1 MNNQLNNLFVS
12 YKPVKIDDYP
22 YIEQSNYDF
31 TSLKSLASNLPVT
44 YKPVKVINHSNVEQ
58 SNQPNYIDNYVDF
71 FINTSQLPITNQI
84 PIIKQN
90 KFNYD
95 FTNWKPLTSK
105 QIIQNNN
112 LANMSFEDLV
122 RIYKLPIKISSGY
135 RGKNGF
141 RGGKTKSGKQSNHN
155 KLDAHGH
162 PMAYDIQ
169 PLVNG
174 KVDKSDSAFA
184 NLRKILANNYN
195 VREWFK
201 MRNWGI
207 LDETTP
213 QMMAKTGA
221 TGKHFHIGP
230 DRAAVRFN

>member
-1 MNNQLNNLFVS
+1 MNNQLSDLFVS
-12 YKPVKIDDYP
+12 YKPVTNYP
-22 YIEQSNYDF
+22 YIEQFDQ
-31 TSLKSLASNLPVT
+31 T
-44 YKPVKVINHSNVEQ
+44 
-58 SNQPNYIDNYVDF
+58 NYIDSYNDP
-71 FINTSQLPITNQI
+71 FIDTLQLPIT
-84 PIIKQN
+84 KQN
-90 KFNYD
+90 KSNQGFAG
-95 FTNWKPLTSK
+95 WKPLTNNQVS
-105 QIIQNNN
+105 QNSN
-112 LANMSFEDLV
+112 LANMSFEDL
-122 RIYKLPIKISSGY
+122 IKTYNLPIQISSGY

-155 KLDAHGH
+155 KLDEHGH

-174 KVDKSDSAFA
+174 KVDKSDLAFA

-230 DRAAVRFN
+230 DRAAVRFS

>member
-1 MNNQLNNLFVS
+1 MNNQLSDLFVS
-12 YKPVKIDDYP
+12 YKPVTNYP
-22 YIEQSNYDF
+22 YMEQFDE
-31 TSLKSLASNLPVT
+31 T
-44 YKPVKVINHSNVEQ
+44 
-58 SNQPNYIDNYVDF
+58 NYIDSQNDP
-71 FINTSQLPITNQI
+71 FIDTLQLPIT
-84 PIIKQN
+84 KQN
-90 KFNYD
+90 KSNQGFAG
-95 FTNWKPLTSK
+95 WKPLTNNQVS
-105 QIIQNNN
+105 QNSN
-112 LANMSFEDLV
+112 LANMSFEDL
-122 RIYKLPIKISSGY
+122 IKTYNLPIQISSGY

-155 KLDAHGH
+155 KLDEHGH

-230 DRAAVRFN
+230 DRAAVRFS

>member
-1 MNNQLNNLFVS
+1 MNNQLSDLFVS
-12 YKPVKIDDYP
+12 YKPVINYP
-22 YIEQSNYDF
+22 YIEQFDQ
-31 TSLKSLASNLPVT
+31 T
-44 YKPVKVINHSNVEQ
+44 
-58 SNQPNYIDNYVDF
+58 NYIDSQNDP
-71 FINTSQLPITNQI
+71 FIDTLQLPIT
-84 PIIKQN
+84 KQN
-90 KFNYD
+90 KSNQGFAG
-95 FTNWKPLTSK
+95 WKPLTNNQVS
-105 QIIQNNN
+105 QNSN
-112 LANMSFEDLV
+112 LANMSFEDL
-122 RIYKLPIKISSGY
+122 IKTYNLPIQISSGY

-155 KLDAHGH
+155 KLDEHGH

-184 NLRKILANNYN
+184 NLRNILANNQD
-195 VREWFK
+195 VKEWFR
-201 MRNWGI
+201 MRDWGI

-230 DRAAVRFN
+230 DRAAVRFS

>member
-1 MNNQLNNLFVS
+1 MNNQLNDLFVS
-12 YKPVKIDDYP
+12 YKPVQVTNYP
-22 YIEQSNYDF
+22 YIEQPSQTKFIDDQENTQDKIGDF
-31 TSLKSLASNLPVT
+31 LDTL
-44 YKPVKVINHSNVEQ
+44 
-58 SNQPNYIDNYVDF
+58 
-71 FINTSQLPITNQI
+71 QLPITKQFAQKSNQG
-84 PIIKQN
+84 
-90 KFNYD
+90 FAG
-95 FTNWKPLTSK
+95 WKPLTNNQSN
-105 QIIQNNN
+105 QNNN

-122 RIYKLPIKISSGY
+122 KTYNLPIQISSGY

-155 KLDAHGH
+155 KVDEHGH

-184 NLRKILANNYN
+184 NLRNILANNQN
-195 VREWFK
+195 VREWFRI
-201 MRNWGI
+201 RNWGI
-207 LDETTP
+207 LDETTS

-230 DRAAVRFN
+230 DSAAVRFS

>member
-1 MNNQLNNLFVS
+1 MNNQLNDLFVS
-12 YKPVKIDDYP
+12 YKPVTNYP
-22 YIEQSNYDF
+22 YIEQSDQ
-31 TSLKSLASNLPVT
+31 T
-44 YKPVKVINHSNVEQ
+44 
-58 SNQPNYIDNYVDF
+58 NYIDSQNDP
-71 FINTSQLPITNQI
+71 FIDTLQLPIT
-84 PIIKQN
+84 KQN
-90 KFNYD
+90 KSNQGFAG
-95 FTNWKPLTSK
+95 WKPLTNNQVS
-105 QIIQNNN
+105 QNSN
-112 LANMSFEDLV
+112 LANMSFEDL
-122 RIYKLPIKISSGY
+122 IKTYNLPIQISSGY

-155 KLDAHGH
+155 KLDEHGH

-184 NLRKILANNYN
+184 NLRNILANNQD
-195 VREWFK
+195 VKEWFR

-230 DRAAVRFN
+230 DRAAVRFS

>member
-1 MNNQLNNLFVS
+1 MNNQLSDLFVS
-12 YKPVKIDDYP
+12 YKPVTTYP
-22 YIEQSNYDF
+22 YIEQFDQ
-31 TSLKSLASNLPVT
+31 T
-44 YKPVKVINHSNVEQ
+44 
-58 SNQPNYIDNYVDF
+58 NYIDSQNDP
-71 FINTSQLPITNQI
+71 FIDTLQLPITKQDKSNQG
-84 PIIKQN
+84 
-90 KFNYD
+90 FAG
-95 FTNWKPLTSK
+95 WKPLTNNQVS
-105 QIIQNNN
+105 QNSN
-112 LANMSFEDLV
+112 LANMSFEDL
-122 RIYKLPIKISSGY
+122 IKTYNLPIQISSGY

-155 KLDAHGH
+155 KLDEHGH

-174 KVDKSDSAFA
+174 KVDKSDSAFT
-184 NLRKILANNYN
+184 NLRNILANNYN

-230 DRAAVRFN
+230 DRAAVRFS

>member
-1 MNNQLNNLFVS
+1 MNNQLSDLFVS
-12 YKPVKIDDYP
+12 YKPVTNYP
-22 YIEQSNYDF
+22 YIEQFDQ
-31 TSLKSLASNLPVT
+31 T
-44 YKPVKVINHSNVEQ
+44 
-58 SNQPNYIDNYVDF
+58 NYIDSYNDP
-71 FINTSQLPITNQI
+71 FIDTLQLPIT
-84 PIIKQN
+84 KQN
-90 KFNYD
+90 KSNQGFAG
-95 FTNWKPLTSK
+95 WKPLTNNQVS
-105 QIIQNNN
+105 QNSN
-112 LANMSFEDLV
+112 LANMSFEDL
-122 RIYKLPIKISSGY
+122 IKTYNLPIQISSGY

-155 KLDAHGH
+155 KLDEHGH

-184 NLRKILANNYN
+184 NLRNILANNQD
-195 VREWFK
+195 VKEWFR

-230 DRAAVRFN
+230 DRAAVRFS

>member
-1 MNNQLNNLFVS
+1 MNNQLSDLFVS
-12 YKPVKIDDYP
+12 YKPVTNYP
-22 YIEQSNYDF
+22 YIEQFDQ
-31 TSLKSLASNLPVT
+31 T
-44 YKPVKVINHSNVEQ
+44 
-58 SNQPNYIDNYVDF
+58 NYIDSQNDP
-71 FINTSQLPITNQI
+71 FIDTLQLPIT
-84 PIIKQN
+84 KQN
-90 KFNYD
+90 KSNQGFAG
-95 FTNWKPLTSK
+95 WKPLTNNQVS
-105 QIIQNNN
+105 QNSD
-112 LANMSFEDLV
+112 LANISFEDL
-122 RIYKLPIKISSGY
+122 IKTYNLPIQISSGY

-155 KLDAHGH
+155 KLDEHGH

-184 NLRKILANNYN
+184 NLRNILANNQD
-195 VREWFK
+195 VKEWFR

-230 DRAAVRFN
+230 DRAAVRFS

>member
-1 MNNQLNNLFVS
+1 MNNQLSDLFVS
-12 YKPVKIDDYP
+12 YKPVTNYP
-22 YIEQSNYDF
+22 YIEQFDE
-31 TSLKSLASNLPVT
+31 T
-44 YKPVKVINHSNVEQ
+44 
-58 SNQPNYIDNYVDF
+58 NYIDSQNDP
-71 FINTSQLPITNQI
+71 FIDTLQLPIT
-84 PIIKQN
+84 KQN
-90 KFNYD
+90 KSNQGFAG
-95 FTNWKPLTSK
+95 WKPLTNNQVS
-105 QIIQNNN
+105 QNSN
-112 LANMSFEDLV
+112 LANMSFEDL
-122 RIYKLPIKISSGY
+122 IKTYNLPIQISSGY

-155 KLDAHGH
+155 KLDEHGH

-184 NLRKILANNYN
+184 NLRNILANNYD
-195 VREWFK
+195 VKEWFR
-201 MRNWGI
+201 MRDWGI

-230 DRAAVRFN
+230 DRAAVRFS

>member
-1 MNNQLNNLFVS
+1 MNNQLSDLFVS
-12 YKPVKIDDYP
+12 YKPVTTYP
-22 YIEQSNYDF
+22 YIEQFDQ
-31 TSLKSLASNLPVT
+31 T
-44 YKPVKVINHSNVEQ
+44 
-58 SNQPNYIDNYVDF
+58 NYIDSQDDP
-71 FINTSQLPITNQI
+71 FIDTLQLPIT
-84 PIIKQN
+84 KQN
-90 KFNYD
+90 KSNQGFVG
-95 FTNWKPLTSK
+95 WKPLTNNQVS
-105 QIIQNNN
+105 QNSN
-112 LANMSFEDLV
+112 LANMSFEDL
-122 RIYKLPIKISSGY
+122 IKTYNLPIQISSGY

-155 KLDAHGH
+155 KLDEHGH

-184 NLRKILANNYN
+184 NLRNILANNQD
-195 VREWFK
+195 VKEWFR

-230 DRAAVRFN
+230 DRAAVRFS

>member
-1 MNNQLNNLFVS
+1 MNNQLSDLFVS
-12 YKPVKIDDYP
+12 YKPVTNYP
-22 YIEQSNYDF
+22 YMEQFDQ
-31 TSLKSLASNLPVT
+31 T
-44 YKPVKVINHSNVEQ
+44 
-58 SNQPNYIDNYVDF
+58 NYIDSQNDP
-71 FINTSQLPITNQI
+71 FIDTLQLPIT
-84 PIIKQN
+84 KQN
-90 KFNYD
+90 KSNQGFAG
-95 FTNWKPLTSK
+95 WKPLTNNQVS
-105 QIIQNNN
+105 QNSN
-112 LANMSFEDLV
+112 LANMSFEDL
-122 RIYKLPIKISSGY
+122 IKTYNLPIQISSGY

-155 KLDAHGH
+155 KLDEHGH

-184 NLRKILANNYN
+184 NLRNILANNQD
-195 VREWFK
+195 VKEWFR
-201 MRNWGI
+201 MRDWGI

>member
-1 MNNQLNNLFVS
+1 MNNQLSDLFVS
-12 YKPVKIDDYP
+12 YKPVTNYP
-22 YIEQSNYDF
+22 YIEQFDQ
-31 TSLKSLASNLPVT
+31 T
-44 YKPVKVINHSNVEQ
+44 
-58 SNQPNYIDNYVDF
+58 NYIDSQNDP
-71 FINTSQLPITNQI
+71 FIDTLQLPIT
-84 PIIKQN
+84 KQN
-90 KFNYD
+90 KSNQGFAG
-95 FTNWKPLTSK
+95 WKPLTNNQVS
-105 QIIQNNN
+105 QNSD
-112 LANMSFEDLV
+112 LVNMSFEDL
-122 RIYKLPIKISSGY
+122 IKTYNLPIQISSGY

-155 KLDAHGH
+155 KLDEHGH

-184 NLRKILANNYN
+184 NLRNILANNQD
-195 VREWFK
+195 VKEWFR
-201 MRNWGI
+201 MRDWGI

-230 DRAAVRFN
+230 DRAAVRFS

>member
-1 MNNQLNNLFVS
+1 MNNQLSDLFVS
-12 YKPVKIDDYP
+12 YKPVTNYP
-22 YIEQSNYDF
+22 YIEEFDE
-31 TSLKSLASNLPVT
+31 T
-44 YKPVKVINHSNVEQ
+44 
-58 SNQPNYIDNYVDF
+58 NYIDSQNDP
-71 FINTSQLPITNQI
+71 FIDTLQLPIT
-84 PIIKQN
+84 KQN
-90 KFNYD
+90 KSNQGFAG
-95 FTNWKPLTSK
+95 WKPLTNNQVS
-105 QIIQNNN
+105 QNSN
-112 LANMSFEDLV
+112 LANMSFEDL
-122 RIYKLPIKISSGY
+122 IKTYNLPIQISSGY

-155 KLDAHGH
+155 KLDEHGH

-184 NLRKILANNYN
+184 NLRNILANNQD
-195 VREWFK
+195 VKEWFR
-201 MRNWGI
+201 MRDWGI

-230 DRAAVRFN
+230 DRAAVRFS

>member
-1 MNNQLNNLFVS
+1 MNNQLSDLFVS
-12 YKPVKIDDYP
+12 YKPVTNYP
-22 YIEQSNYDF
+22 YIEQFDQ
-31 TSLKSLASNLPVT
+31 T
-44 YKPVKVINHSNVEQ
+44 
-58 SNQPNYIDNYVDF
+58 NYIDSQNDP
-71 FINTSQLPITNQI
+71 FIDTLQLPIT
-84 PIIKQN
+84 KQN
-90 KFNYD
+90 KSNQGFAG
-95 FTNWKPLTSK
+95 WKPLTNNQVS
-105 QIIQNNN
+105 QNSN
-112 LANMSFEDLV
+112 LANMSIEDL
-122 RIYKLPIKISSGY
+122 IKTYNLPIQISSGY

-155 KLDAHGH
+155 KLDEHGH

-184 NLRKILANNYN
+184 NLRNILANNQD
-195 VREWFK
+195 VKEWFR
-201 MRNWGI
+201 MRDWGI

-230 DRAAVRFN
+230 DRAAVRFS

>member
-1 MNNQLNNLFVS
+1 MNNQLSDLFVS
-12 YKPVKIDDYP
+12 YKPVTNYP
-22 YIEQSNYDF
+22 YIEQFDQ
-31 TSLKSLASNLPVT
+31 T
-44 YKPVKVINHSNVEQ
+44 
-58 SNQPNYIDNYVDF
+58 NYIDSENDP
-71 FINTSQLPITNQI
+71 FIDTLQLPIT
-84 PIIKQN
+84 KQN
-90 KFNYD
+90 KSNQGFAG
-95 FTNWKPLTSK
+95 WKPLTNNQVS
-105 QIIQNNN
+105 QNSN
-112 LANMSFEDLV
+112 LANMSFEDL
-122 RIYKLPIKISSGY
+122 IKTYNLPIQISSGY

-155 KLDAHGH
+155 KLDEYRH

-184 NLRKILANNYN
+184 NLRNILANNQD
-195 VREWFK
+195 VKEWFR
-201 MRNWGI
+201 MRDWGI

-230 DRAAVRFN
+230 DRAAVRFS

>member
-1 MNNQLNNLFVS
+1 MNNQLSDLFVS
-12 YKPVKIDDYP
+12 YKPVTNYP
-22 YIEQSNYDF
+22 YIEEFDQ
-31 TSLKSLASNLPVT
+31 T
-44 YKPVKVINHSNVEQ
+44 
-58 SNQPNYIDNYVDF
+58 NYIDSQNDP
-71 FINTSQLPITNQI
+71 FIDTLQLPIT
-84 PIIKQN
+84 KQN
-90 KFNYD
+90 KSNQGFVG
-95 FTNWKPLTSK
+95 WKPLTNNQVS
-105 QIIQNNN
+105 QNSN
-112 LANMSFEDLV
+112 LANMSFEDL
-122 RIYKLPIKISSGY
+122 IKTYNLPIQISSGY

-155 KLDAHGH
+155 KLDEHGH

-184 NLRKILANNYN
+184 NLRNILANNQD
-195 VREWFK
+195 VKEWFR

-230 DRAAVRFN
+230 DRAAVRFS

>member
-1 MNNQLNNLFVS
+1 MNNQLSDLFVS
-12 YKPVKIDDYP
+12 YKPVTNYP
-22 YIEQSNYDF
+22 YIEQFDQ
-31 TSLKSLASNLPVT
+31 T
-44 YKPVKVINHSNVEQ
+44 
-58 SNQPNYIDNYVDF
+58 NYIDSQNDP
-71 FINTSQLPITNQI
+71 FIDTLQLPIT
-84 PIIKQN
+84 KQN
-90 KFNYD
+90 KSNQGFAG
-95 FTNWKPLTSK
+95 WKPLT
-105 QIIQNNN
+105 NNQVSSNSN
-112 LANMSFEDLV
+112 LANMSFEDL
-122 RIYKLPIKISSGY
+122 IKTYNLPIQISSGY

-155 KLDAHGH
+155 KLDEHGH

-184 NLRKILANNYN
+184 NLRNILANNQD
-195 VREWFK
+195 VKEWFR
-201 MRNWGI
+201 MRDWGI

-230 DRAAVRFN
+230 DRAAVRFS

>member
-1 MNNQLNNLFVS
+1 MNNQLSDLFVS
-12 YKPVKIDDYP
+12 YKPVTTYP
-22 YIEQSNYDF
+22 YIEQYDQ
-31 TSLKSLASNLPVT
+31 T
-44 YKPVKVINHSNVEQ
+44 
-58 SNQPNYIDNYVDF
+58 NYIDSQNDS
-71 FINTSQLPITNQI
+71 FIDTLQLPIT
-84 PIIKQN
+84 KQN
-90 KFNYD
+90 KSNQGFAG
-95 FTNWKPLTSK
+95 WKPLTNNQVS
-105 QIIQNNN
+105 QNSN
-112 LANMSFEDLV
+112 LANMSFEDL
-122 RIYKLPIKISSGY
+122 IKTYNLPIQISSGY

-155 KLDAHGH
+155 KLDEHGH

-184 NLRKILANNYN
+184 NLRNILANNQD
-195 VREWFK
+195 VKEWFR

-230 DRAAVRFN
+230 DRAAVRFS

>member
-1 MNNQLNNLFVS
+1 MNNQLSDLFVS
-12 YKPVKIDDYP
+12 YKPVTNYP
-22 YIEQSNYDF
+22 YIEQFDQ
-31 TSLKSLASNLPVT
+31 T
-44 YKPVKVINHSNVEQ
+44 
-58 SNQPNYIDNYVDF
+58 NYIDSQNDP
-71 FINTSQLPITNQI
+71 FIDTLQLPIT
-84 PIIKQN
+84 KQN
-90 KFNYD
+90 KSNQGFAG
-95 FTNWKPLTSK
+95 WKPLTNNQVS
-105 QIIQNNN
+105 QNSN
-112 LANMSFEDLV
+112 LANMSFEDL
-122 RIYKLPIKISSGY
+122 IKTYNLPIQISSGY

-155 KLDAHGH
+155 KLDEHGH

-184 NLRKILANNYN
+184 NLRNILANNQDIK
-195 VREWFK
+195 EWFR
-201 MRNWGI
+201 MRDWGI

-230 DRAAVRFN
+230 DRAAVRFS

>member
-1 MNNQLNNLFVS
+1 MNNQLSDLFVS
-12 YKPVKIDDYP
+12 YKPVTNYP
-22 YIEQSNYDF
+22 YIEQFDQ
-31 TSLKSLASNLPVT
+31 T
-44 YKPVKVINHSNVEQ
+44 
-58 SNQPNYIDNYVDF
+58 NYIDSQNAP
-71 FINTSQLPITNQI
+71 FIDTLQLPIT
-84 PIIKQN
+84 KQN
-90 KFNYD
+90 KSNQGFAG
-95 FTNWKPLTSK
+95 WKPLTNNQVS
-105 QIIQNNN
+105 QNSN
-112 LANMSFEDLV
+112 LANMSFEDL
-122 RIYKLPIKISSGY
+122 IKTYNLPIQISSGY

-155 KLDAHGH
+155 KLDEHGH

-184 NLRKILANNYN
+184 NLRNILANNQD
-195 VREWFK
+195 VKEWFK

-230 DRAAVRFN
+230 DRAAVRFS

>member
-1 MNNQLNNLFVS
+1 MNNQLSDLFVS
-12 YKPVKIDDYP
+12 YKPVTNYP
-22 YIEQSNYDF
+22 YIEQFDQ
-31 TSLKSLASNLPVT
+31 T
-44 YKPVKVINHSNVEQ
+44 
-58 SNQPNYIDNYVDF
+58 NYIDSYNDP
-71 FINTSQLPITNQI
+71 FIDTLQLPIT
-84 PIIKQN
+84 KQN
-90 KFNYD
+90 KSNQGFAG
-95 FTNWKPLTSK
+95 WKPLTNNQVS
-105 QIIQNNN
+105 QNSN
-112 LANMSFEDLV
+112 LANMSFEDL
-122 RIYKLPIKISSGY
+122 IKTYNLPIQISSGY

-155 KLDAHGH
+155 KLDEHGH

-230 DRAAVRFN
+230 DRAAVRFS

>member
-1 MNNQLNNLFVS
+1 MNNQLSDLFVS
-12 YKPVKIDDYP
+12 YKPVTNYP
-22 YIEQSNYDF
+22 YIEQFDY
-31 TSLKSLASNLPVT
+31 T
-44 YKPVKVINHSNVEQ
+44 
-58 SNQPNYIDNYVDF
+58 NYIDSQSDA
-71 FINTSQLPITNQI
+71 FIDTLQLPIT
-84 PIIKQN
+84 KQN
-90 KFNYD
+90 KSNQGFAG
-95 FTNWKPLTSK
+95 WKPLTNNQVS
-105 QIIQNNN
+105 QNSN
-112 LANMSFEDLV
+112 LANMSFEDL
-122 RIYKLPIKISSGY
+122 IKTYNLPIQISSGY

-155 KLDAHGH
+155 KLDEHGH

-184 NLRKILANNYN
+184 NLRNILANNQD
-195 VREWFK
+195 VKEWFR
-201 MRNWGI
+201 MRDWGI

-230 DRAAVRFN
+230 DRAAVRFS

>member
-1 MNNQLNNLFVS
+1 MNNQLSDLFVS
-12 YKPVKIDDYP
+12 YKPVINYP
-22 YIEQSNYDF
+22 YIEQFDQ
-31 TSLKSLASNLPVT
+31 T
-44 YKPVKVINHSNVEQ
+44 
-58 SNQPNYIDNYVDF
+58 NYIDSQNDP
-71 FINTSQLPITNQI
+71 FIDTLQLPIT
-84 PIIKQN
+84 KQN
-90 KFNYD
+90 KSNQGFAG
-95 FTNWKPLTSK
+95 WKPLTNNQVS
-105 QIIQNNN
+105 QNSN
-112 LANMSFEDLV
+112 LANMSFEDL
-122 RIYKLPIKISSGY
+122 IKTYNLPIQISSGY

-155 KLDAHGH
+155 KLDEHGH

-201 MRNWGI
+201 IRNWGI

>member
-1 MNNQLNNLFVS
+1 MNNQLSDLFVS
-12 YKPVKIDDYP
+12 YKPVTTYP
-22 YIEQSNYDF
+22 YIEQFDQ
-31 TSLKSLASNLPVT
+31 T
-44 YKPVKVINHSNVEQ
+44 
-58 SNQPNYIDNYVDF
+58 NYIDSQNDP
-71 FINTSQLPITNQI
+71 FIDTLQLPIT
-84 PIIKQN
+84 KQN
-90 KFNYD
+90 KSNQGFAG
-95 FTNWKPLTSK
+95 WKPLTNS
-105 QIIQNNN
+105 QVSQNSN
-112 LANMSFEDLV
+112 LANMSFEDL
-122 RIYKLPIKISSGY
+122 IKTYNLPIQISSGY

-141 RGGKTKSGKQSNHN
+141 RGGKTKSGKQCNHN
-155 KLDAHGH
+155 KLDEHGH

-184 NLRKILANNYN
+184 NLRNILANNQD
-195 VREWFK
+195 VKEWFR

-230 DRAAVRFN
+230 DRAAVRFS

>member
-1 MNNQLNNLFVS
+1 MNNQLSDLFVS
-12 YKPVKIDDYP
+12 YKPVTNYP
-22 YIEQSNYDF
+22 YIKQFDQ
-31 TSLKSLASNLPVT
+31 T
-44 YKPVKVINHSNVEQ
+44 
-58 SNQPNYIDNYVDF
+58 NYIDSQDDS
-71 FINTSQLPITNQI
+71 FIDTLQLPIT
-84 PIIKQN
+84 KQN
-90 KFNYD
+90 KSNQGFAG
-95 FTNWKPLTSK
+95 WKPLTNNQVS
-105 QIIQNNN
+105 QNSN
-112 LANMSFEDLV
+112 LANMSFEDL
-122 RIYKLPIKISSGY
+122 IKTYNLPIQISSGY

-155 KLDAHGH
+155 KLDEHGH

-184 NLRKILANNYN
+184 NLRNILANNQD
-195 VREWFK
+195 VKEWFR

-230 DRAAVRFN
+230 DRAAVRFS

>member
-1 MNNQLNNLFVS
+1 MNNQLSDLFVS
-12 YKPVKIDDYP
+12 YKPVTTYP
-22 YIEQSNYDF
+22 YIEQFDQ
-31 TSLKSLASNLPVT
+31 T
-44 YKPVKVINHSNVEQ
+44 
-58 SNQPNYIDNYVDF
+58 NYIDSQNDP
-71 FINTSQLPITNQI
+71 FIDTLQLPITKQDKSNQG
-84 PIIKQN
+84 
-90 KFNYD
+90 FAG
-95 FTNWKPLTSK
+95 WKPLTNNQVS
-105 QIIQNNN
+105 QNSN
-112 LANMSFEDLV
+112 LANMGFEDL
-122 RIYKLPIKISSGY
+122 IKTYNLPIQISSGY

-155 KLDAHGH
+155 KLDEHGH

-174 KVDKSDSAFA
+174 KIDKSDSAFA
-184 NLRKILANNYN
+184 NLRNILANNQD
-195 VREWFK
+195 VKEWFR

-230 DRAAVRFN
+230 DRAAVRFS

>member
-1 MNNQLNNLFVS
+1 MNSQLNDLFVT
-12 YKPVKIDDYP
+12 YKPVTNYP
-22 YIEQSNYDF
+22 YIEQ
-31 TSLKSLASNLPVT
+31 P
-44 YKPVKVINHSNVEQ
+44 
-58 SNQPNYIDNYVDF
+58 NQTAYVDDQDDS
-71 FINTSQLPITNQI
+71 FIDTLQLPIT
-84 PIIKQN
+84 KQN
-90 KFNYD
+90 GQQKSNQGFIG
-95 FTNWKPLTSK
+95 WKPLTNNQFS
-105 QIIQNNN
+105 QNNN
-112 LANMSFEDLV
+112 LANMSFEDL
-122 RIYKLPIKISSGY
+122 IKTYNLPIQISSGY

-155 KLDAHGH
+155 KLDEHGH

-184 NLRKILANNYN
+184 NLRNILANNQD
-195 VREWFK
+195 VKEWFR

-230 DRAAVRFN
+230 DRAAVRFS

>member
-1 MNNQLNNLFVS
+1 MNNQLSDLFVS
-12 YKPVKIDDYP
+12 YKPVTNYP
-22 YIEQSNYDF
+22 YIEQFDQ
-31 TSLKSLASNLPVT
+31 T
-44 YKPVKVINHSNVEQ
+44 
-58 SNQPNYIDNYVDF
+58 NYIDSQNDP
-71 FINTSQLPITNQI
+71 FIDTLQLPIT
-84 PIIKQN
+84 KQN
-90 KFNYD
+90 KSNQGFAG
-95 FTNWKPLTSK
+95 WKPLTNNQVS
-105 QIIQNNN
+105 QNSD
-112 LANMSFEDLV
+112 LVNMSFEDL
-122 RIYKLPIKISSGY
+122 IKTYNLPIQISSGY

-155 KLDAHGH
+155 KLDEHGH

-184 NLRKILANNYN
+184 NLRNILANNQD
-195 VREWFK
+195 VKEWFR

-230 DRAAVRFN
+230 DRAAVRFS

>member
-31 TSLKSLASNLPVT
+31 INWKSLASNLPVT
-44 YKPVKVINHSNVEQ
+44 YKPVKVINYPNVKQ
-58 SNQPNYIDNYVDF
+58 FNQPNYIDNYTNF
-71 FINTSQLPITNQI
+71 FIDTSQLPITNQL

-90 KFNYD
+90 KSNYN
-95 FTNWKPLTSK
+95 FTSWKPLASN

-122 RIYKLPIKISSGY
+122 RTYKLPIKISSGY

-184 NLRKILANNYN
+184 NLRNILANNQN

-213 QMMAKTGA
+213 YMMAKTGA

-230 DRAAVRFN
+230 DRAAIRFS

>member
-1 MNNQLNNLFVS
+1 MNNQLSNLFVS
-12 YKPVKIDDYP
+12 YKPVTNYP
-22 YIEQSNYDF
+22 YMEQFDQ
-31 TSLKSLASNLPVT
+31 T
-44 YKPVKVINHSNVEQ
+44 
-58 SNQPNYIDNYVDF
+58 NYIDSQNDP
-71 FINTSQLPITNQI
+71 FIDTLQLPIT
-84 PIIKQN
+84 KQN
-90 KFNYD
+90 KSNQGFAG
-95 FTNWKPLTSK
+95 WKPLTNNQVS
-105 QIIQNNN
+105 QNSN
-112 LANMSFEDLV
+112 LANMSFEDL
-122 RIYKLPIKISSGY
+122 IKTYNLPIQISSGY

-155 KLDAHGH
+155 KLDEHGH

-184 NLRKILANNYN
+184 NLRNILANNQD
-195 VREWFK
+195 VKEWFR
-201 MRNWGI
+201 MRDWGI

-230 DRAAVRFN
+230 DRAAVRFS

>member
-1 MNNQLNNLFVS
+1 MNNQLSDLFVS
-12 YKPVKIDDYP
+12 YKPVTNYP
-22 YIEQSNYDF
+22 YIEQFDQ
-31 TSLKSLASNLPVT
+31 T
-44 YKPVKVINHSNVEQ
+44 
-58 SNQPNYIDNYVDF
+58 NYIDSQNDP
-71 FINTSQLPITNQI
+71 FIDTLQLPIT
-84 PIIKQN
+84 KQN
-90 KFNYD
+90 KSNQGFAG
-95 FTNWKPLTSK
+95 WKPLTNNQVS
-105 QIIQNNN
+105 QNSN
-112 LANMSFEDLV
+112 LANMSFEDL
-122 RIYKLPIKISSGY
+122 IKTYNLPIQISSGY

-155 KLDAHGH
+155 KLDEHGH

-184 NLRKILANNYN
+184 NLRNILANNYN

-230 DRAAVRFN
+230 DRAAVRFS

>member
-1 MNNQLNNLFVS
+1 MNNQLSDLFVS
-12 YKPVKIDDYP
+12 YKPVTNYP
-22 YIEQSNYDF
+22 YIEQFDQ
-31 TSLKSLASNLPVT
+31 T
-44 YKPVKVINHSNVEQ
+44 
-58 SNQPNYIDNYVDF
+58 NYIDSQNDS
-71 FINTSQLPITNQI
+71 FIDTLQLPIT
-84 PIIKQN
+84 KQN
-90 KFNYD
+90 KSNQGFAG
-95 FTNWKPLTSK
+95 WKPLTNNQVS
-105 QIIQNNN
+105 QNSN
-112 LANMSFEDLV
+112 LANMSFEDL
-122 RIYKLPIKISSGY
+122 IKTYNLPIQISSGY

-155 KLDAHGH
+155 KLDEHGH

-184 NLRKILANNYN
+184 NLRNILANNQD
-195 VREWFK
+195 VKEWFR

-230 DRAAVRFN
+230 DRAAVRFS

>member
-1 MNNQLNNLFVS
+1 MNNQLSDLFVS
-12 YKPVKIDDYP
+12 YKPVTNYP
-22 YIEQSNYDF
+22 YIEQFDQ
-31 TSLKSLASNLPVT
+31 T
-44 YKPVKVINHSNVEQ
+44 
-58 SNQPNYIDNYVDF
+58 NYIDNQNDS
-71 FINTSQLPITNQI
+71 FIDTLQLPIT
-84 PIIKQN
+84 KQN
-90 KFNYD
+90 KSNQGFAG
-95 FTNWKPLTSK
+95 WKPLTNNQVS
-105 QIIQNNN
+105 QNSN
-112 LANMSFEDLV
+112 LANMSFEDL
-122 RIYKLPIKISSGY
+122 IKTYNLPIQISSGY

-155 KLDAHGH
+155 KLDEHGH

-184 NLRKILANNYN
+184 NLRNILANNQD
-195 VREWFK
+195 VKEWFR
-201 MRNWGI
+201 MRDWGI

-230 DRAAVRFN
+230 DRAAVRFS

>member
-1 MNNQLNNLFVS
+1 MNNQLNDLFVT
-12 YKPVKIDDYP
+12 YKPVTNYP
-22 YIEQSNYDF
+22 YIEQSNQ
-31 TSLKSLASNLPVT
+31 T
-44 YKPVKVINHSNVEQ
+44 
-58 SNQPNYIDNYVDF
+58 NYVDNQDDS
-71 FINTSQLPITNQI
+71 FIDTLQLPIT
-84 PIIKQN
+84 KQN
-90 KFNYD
+90 DQQKSNQGFVG
-95 FTNWKPLTSK
+95 WKPLTNN
-105 QIIQNNN
+105 QISQNNN

-122 RIYKLPIKISSGY
+122 KTYNLPIQISSGY

-155 KLDAHGH
+155 KLDEHGH

-174 KVDKSDSAFA
+174 KVDKSDSAFS
-184 NLRKILANNYN
+184 NLRNILANNQD
-195 VREWFK
+195 VKEWFK

-230 DRAAVRFN
+230 DRAAVRFS